1 MEILASF
8 VISVAAGIV
17 TYYICNPKVWITYAN
32 GWTKRIATIN
42 RNETPRADTL
52 GVSLCVYMELASFAL
67 WVHYNIC
74 I

>member
-17 TYYICNPKVWITYAN
+17 TYYICNPNVWIISAN